1 MKGFHIRP
9 AARAMAVAAVHTL
22 LVVTLTASLG
32 EAAFA
37 AVATPQ
43 ASTGR
48 LEQPVKCSLFTP
60 FEKFAQET
68 IYRPVA
74 PFELVPGQD
83 PNGWGFVIEPYLWA
97 TGISGTTG
105 VGKLP
110 AVSGRV
116 PAGKILQNLQWGL
129 MARGE
134 VRKGRWGLLADGYYA
149 KLEGGRNLKGYL
161 YQDGSLDISQGL
173 FSLTPAYRF
182 IDDRHGFF
190 DVYAGARYNYIG
202 LNLSLTPSAGA
213 GLLGRSGRE
222 TPIVDA
228 LRRRLPTSGSD
239 DNSWIDPILGARGQI
254 NLTRWLFLAAQA
266 DVGGFGAGSQI
277 TWNTQAT
284 VGFNF
289 TRNVFVEVGY
299 RYMYVDYESSD
310 FLYQVN
316 SYGPFAGLGFK
327 F

>member
-1 MKGFHIRP
+1 MLSLC
-9 AARAMAVAAVHTL
+9 AARLKPWFWRSALLSILGAAGL
-22 LVVTLTASLG
+22 APLGARAAENPPASSL
-32 EAAFA
+32 
-37 AVATPQ
+37 
-43 ASTGR
+43 R
-48 LEQPVKCSLFTP
+48 LDRPVSCSLFEP
-60 FEKFAQET
+60 VERFAQDS

-74 PFELVPGQD
+74 PFELVPGKD

-173 FSLTPAYRF
+173 FSLTPAYRL
-182 IDDRHGFF
+182 IDDRRGFF

-284 VGFNF
+284 VGLNF